1 NEDDFYGA
9 ADTLISKDKP
19 VLHVANFSKMPVVI
33 SPGQVVGT
41 ARNPRTWLDKMNKY
55 SKEQQ
60 QKINAHAHLI
70 RTLAVPVKRDSSIT
84 TTVRSETKIAS
95 KAQKNETE
103 PDDPLAE
110 EPLEGGPKTA
120 EAPGDPG
127 GFPDEIDISPGVTA
141 EQRKKLEEVVRRNSS
156 AFGLDGRLGSYETK
170 VEIPM
175 KPGADP
181 VSLPPFPVSPANR
194 EVI

>member
-41 ARNPRTWLDKMNKY
+41 ARNPRTWLQGCAGIQTGDLGLCL
-55 SKEQQ
+55 S
-60 QKINAHAHLI
+60 NA
-70 RTLAVPVKRDSSIT
+70 TLHVKRDSSIT

-120 EAPGDPG
+120 EAPGDPVSSDRLL
-127 GFPDEIDISPGVTA
+127 DEIDISPGVTA